1 MELLA
6 KLGVDLNLIIAQVV
20 NFAILLG
27 ILSYFVYRPLLNLLD
42 TRRARIQKAMDD
54 AARIEQQTS
63 EMEQIRHRE
72 LKKIDSECGVYMER
86 IRKQA
91 ESVEQEILLR
101 AKGEAQAMIDAARKQ
116 LNADRE
122 QLFQEAF
129 QRTASL
135 VMHMTE
141 KLLQREFGAVDEKR
155 ILAAIERDI
164 PTLVR

>member
-6 KLGVDLNLIIAQVV
+6 KLGVDVSLLIAQIV

-27 ILSYFVYRPLLNLLD
+27 ILSYFIYRPLINLLD
-42 TRRARIQKAMDD
+42 ARRERIQKAMDD

-63 EMEQIRHRE
+63 DMEKIRQSE

-91 ESVEQEILLR
+91 ENLEQEILLR
-101 AKGEAQAMIDAARKQ
+101 AKGEAEAMLDAARKQ
-116 LNADRE
+116 LNADRD
-122 QLFQEAF
+122 QLFQDVM

-135 VMHMTE
+135 VMRMTE
-141 KLLQREFGAVDEKR
+141 KVLQREFGSADEKR
-155 ILAAIERDI
+155 IIAAVEQDI
-164 PTLVR
+164 PMILR